1 MSFYE
6 SIFINAA
13 ILAIIT
19 QGVFLLTGLTG
30 LFSLGQASFVAVGA
44 YTTGLMATRFQAS
57 PLLAILAGVVAAVAV
72 SFLIGIP
79 SLRLRQVYFSLATI
93 AYCYALQSVLTV
105 FDLFGGSIGLVG
117 VPTWTRWWHVVIA
130 LLLTLAV
137 TMNFRLSRFGR
148 ACISVRTDEVAAKAY
163 GINVFWTKQIVFSLA
178 SAIAGLAGG
187 LLAYTLG
194 YLSPDMFGV
203 PISSEYL
210 IMVFFGGL
218 YSQTGAF
225 LGTVILSVL
234 MEILRTAAAWRM
246 IIYSAI
252 ILLVILFRPTGIFG
266 TWELTRESLLAPVKR
281 LKAAKGRVNG

>member
-6 SIFINAA
+6 NIFINAA
-13 ILAIIT
+13 LLAIIT

-44 YTTGLMATRFQAS
+44 YTAGLLATRLMWPPA
-57 PLLAILAGVVAAVAV
+57 LCVLGGIVAAVAV

-93 AYCYALQSVLTV
+93 AYCYALQSILTV

-117 VPTWTRWWHVVIA
+117 IPTVTRWWHVLLA
-130 LLLTLAV
+130 LVVTILV

-163 GINVFWTKQIVFSLA
+163 GINVFWTKQTVFSLA
-178 SAIAGLAGG
+178 SAISGLAGG
-187 LLAYTLG
+187 LLAFTLG
-194 YLSPDMFGV
+194 YLSPEQFGV

-218 YSQTGAF
+218 YSQTGTL
-225 LGTVILSVL
+225 LGTAILTVL
-234 MEILRTAAAWRM
+234 MEVLRTAAAWRM

-252 ILLVILFRPTGIFG
+252 ILLVILFRPTGVFG
-266 TWELTRESLLAPVKR
+266 TWELTRETICGPFRRLAGR
-281 LKAAKGRVNG
+281 KAQVNG

>member
-1 MSFYE
+1 LSFYE
-6 SIFINAA
+6 NIFINVA

-44 YTTGLMATRFQAS
+44 YTAGLLATRFGWP
-57 PLLAILAGVVAAVAV
+57 PLVCLLGGTAAAVVV

-93 AYCYALQSVLTV
+93 AYCYALQSILTV
-105 FDLFGGSIGLVG
+105 FDLFGGSVGLVG
-117 VPTWTRWWHVVIA
+117 IPTVTRWWHVLSA
-130 LLLTLAV
+130 LALVVFV

-163 GINVFWTKQIVFSLA
+163 GINVFWTKQTVFSLA

-187 LLAYTLG
+187 LLAFTLG
-194 YLSPDMFGV
+194 YLSPEQFGV

-218 YSQTGAF
+218 YSQTGAL
-225 LGTVILSVL
+225 LGTALLTVL
-234 MEILRTAAAWRM
+234 MEVLRTAAAWRM
-246 IIYSAI
+246 IIYSAV
-252 ILLVILFRPTGIFG
+252 ILLVILFRPTGVFG
-266 TWELTRESLLAPVKR
+266 TWELTRASLGALVRRPAAG
-281 LKAAKGRVNG
+281 KAQVNG

>member
-6 SIFINAA
+6 SIFVNTA

-44 YTTGLMATRFQAS
+44 YTAGIFATRLQAP
-57 PLLAILAGVVAAVAV
+57 PLLAILAGVLAAVAM
-72 SFLIGIP
+72 SFIIGLP

-105 FDLFGGSIGLVG
+105 FDFFGGSIGLVG
-117 VPTWTRWWHVVIA
+117 IPTVTRWWHV
-130 LLLTLAV
+130 TLALGLTV
-137 TMNFRLSRFGR
+137 LVVRNFRLSKYGR

-163 GINVFWTKQIVFSLA
+163 GVNVYATKQAVFSLA
-178 SAIAGLAGG
+178 SAISGLAGG
-187 LLAYTLG
+187 LLAFTLG

-218 YSQTGAF
+218 YSQTGAL
-225 LGTVILSVL
+225 LGTAALTIL
-234 MEILRTAAAWRM
+234 MELLRTAAAWRM

-252 ILLVILFRPTGIFG
+252 ILLVILFRPTGVFG
-266 TWELTRESLLAPVKR
+266 TWELTGETLARPVRRLLGR
-281 LKAAKGRVNG
+281 KGEVRG

>member
-6 SIFINAA
+6 NIFINVAL
-13 ILAIIT
+13 LAIIT
-19 QGVFLLTGLTG
+19 QGVFLLTGVTG
-30 LFSLGQASFVAVGA
+30 LFSLGQASFVAAGA
-44 YTTGLMATRFQAS
+44 YTAGLLATRFGLP
-57 PLLAILAGVVAAVAV
+57 PLLCILGGIVSSVVI

-93 AYCYALQSVLTV
+93 AYCYALQSILTV

-117 VPTWTRWWHVVIA
+117 IPTVTRWWHVVIA
-130 LLLTLAV
+130 LALTILV

-163 GINVFWTKQIVFSLA
+163 GINVFWTKQVAFSLA

-187 LLAYTLG
+187 LLAFTLG
-194 YLSPDMFGV
+194 YLSPEQFGV

-210 IMVFFGGL
+210 IMIFFGGL
-218 YSQTGAF
+218 YSQTGAL
-225 LGTVILSVL
+225 LGTAILTVL
-234 MEILRTAAAWRM
+234 MEVLRTAAAWRM

-266 TWELTRESLLAPVKR
+266 TWELTRETLLWPVRR
-281 LKAAKGRVNG
+281 LAGRKAQVNG